1 MATGYADIKDYI
13 MNKIDTD
20 EWSVGMMIPTE
31 MQFCE
36 QFGVSR
42 PTVRTALLKLV
53 KEGYLKRVKGR
64 GTFVTVP
71 KVLDQTTVFI
81 ESFFWEMREQGKEIT
96 TEVLELRKVPSE
108 KPWSLLLEKN
118 SPMMI
123 KLTRLRYVK
132 NSFDEGPIVLTTS
145 YFSEEK
151 EFLLEQDFE
160 EKSMTSTLKENGIN
174 KASVE
179 KEFISVVLSPKE
191 CRLLG
196 VADGSLGMR
205 VDTVIRNADGEVVE
219 VCVSIYP
226 MSRNKFF
233 LKLHL

>member
-96 TEVLELRKVPSE
+96 TEVLELRKVPSFE
-108 KPWSLLLEKN
+108 PWSLLLEKD

-132 NSFDEGPIVLTTS
+132 NSFGEGPIVLTTS

-179 KEFISVVLSPKE
+179 KEFISVVLTPKE

-205 VDTVIRNADGEVVE
+205 VDTVTRNADGEVVE

>member
-1 MATGYADIKDYI
+1 MGYADIKDYI

-151 EFLLEQDFE
+151 EFLLEQNFE

>member
-96 TEVLELRKVPSE
+96 TEVLELRKVPSFE
-108 KPWSLLLEKN
+108 PWSLLLEKD

-132 NSFDEGPIVLTTS
+132 NSFGEGPIVLTTS

-179 KEFISVVLSPKE
+179 KEFISVVLTPKE

-205 VDTVIRNADGEVVE
+205 VDTVIRNTDGEVVE

>member
-96 TEVLELRKVPSE
+96 TEVLELRKVPSFE
-108 KPWSLLLEKN
+108 PWSLLLEKD

-132 NSFDEGPIVLTTS
+132 NSFGEGPIVLTTS

-179 KEFISVVLSPKE
+179 KEFISVVLTPKE

>member
-151 EFLLEQDFE
+151 EFLLEQNFE

>member
-1 MATGYADIKDYI
+1 MAMGYADIKDYI
-13 MNKIDTD
+13 MNKIDTG

-53 KEGYLKRVKGR
+53 KEGHLKRIKGK

-96 TEVLELRKVPSE
+96 TEVLELRKVPAAE
-108 KPWSLLLEKN
+108 PWSLLLEKD
-118 SPMMI
+118 SAMMI

-160 EKSMTSTLKENGIN
+160 DASMTTVLKENGIN
-174 KASVE
+174 KVYVE
-179 KEFISVVLSPKE
+179 KEFTAVVLSSKE

-196 VADGSLGMR
+196 IADGSLGMR
-205 VDTVIRNADGEVVE
+205 VDTVIRNAEGEAVE
-219 VCVSIYP
+219 VCVSLYP

>member
-96 TEVLELRKVPSE
+96 TEVLELRKVPSFE
-108 KPWSLLLEKN
+108 PWSLLLEKD

-132 NSFDEGPIVLTTS
+132 NSFGEGPIVLTTS

-179 KEFISVVLSPKE
+179 KEFISVVLTPKE

-219 VCVSIYP
+219 VCESIYP